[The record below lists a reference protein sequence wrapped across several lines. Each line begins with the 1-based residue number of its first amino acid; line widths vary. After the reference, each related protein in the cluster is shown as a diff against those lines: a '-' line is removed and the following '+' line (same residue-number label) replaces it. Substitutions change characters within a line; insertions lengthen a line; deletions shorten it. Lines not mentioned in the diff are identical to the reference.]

1 MESNP
6 GEKQVTPDFGIISY
20 NCNGLGDK
28 KKLRRL
34 LTKLKPEVEK
44 GKIVFLQETH
54 IVNTDYLNTLWKH
67 KYISNCVKTNSA
79 GVIIL
84 FDKNY
89 DIVQQELDTEG
100 RSIVAVIESQDSK
113 LIVANSYF
121 YNNHS
126 LGIGFAETLY
136 TKILTIQNNFPD
148 FVTISAGDFN
158 TCISTN
164 DCLNRLRDSKEV
176 LLAEIIVRN
185 NNIAEL
191 KNAYRSKH
199 SKEGFTWRRG
209 HTYSRLDYIYITKSL
224 TSKIT
229 TATTN
234 WALDK
239 SDHAAVEIDFKL
251 KDDIV
256 RGPGIPTVNIKV
268 LEDPEIATQ
277 VGLEIQKMFEQAPTC
292 WNPHDKLESLKVSIR
307 TVIATKVAK
316 VRNELREEIVE
327 KENAINQIE
336 KLRIKATTNSNINS
350 EEKQLRLTS
359 CDIAKIKLT
368 EQLSNLRTKLD
379 ENLTFVAKAKWFEF
393 GEKSNKFFLNLN
405 KCRQNR
411 KNITEIN
418 DNDKHFIG
426 QKQVT
431 EGISSFYRN
440 LYKKVDTKE
449 QDDDNN
455 FYSNCPK
462 LNNEQTEIMDKK
474 LSLND
479 LKEALLTCSDTSPG
493 PDGIP
498 YSIYKRYWSFMGPIL
513 LESWTYSMNSNSL
526 PASHRES
533 IITLLPKE
541 GKDTSD
547 IKNWRPITLS
557 NCDAKIITK
566 ALSNKISKVL
576 EDIIHLSQTAY
587 VPGRSV
593 SDNLR
598 SNFYYKQYCKNQNKD
613 TILVSLDAKK
623 AFDSVNHDYIEKTLR
638 AYGFGNEFIKVF
650 RLLYRD
656 LTARILVNGYMSN
669 AINIERGVKQGDA
682 LSCAI
687 RIHNL
692 YRPTPEKY

>member
-1 MESNP
+1 VESNP

-84 FDKNY
+84 FDKTY

-126 LGIGFAETLY
+126 LGIRFAETLY

-292 WNPHDKLESLKVSIR
+292 WNPHDKLGFLKVSIR
-307 TVIATKVAK
+307 T
-316 VRNELREEIVE
+316 RR
-327 KENAINQIE
+327 
-336 KLRIKATTNSNINS
+336 
-350 EEKQLRLTS
+350 
-359 CDIAKIKLT
+359 CIKL
-368 EQLSNLRTKLD
+368 
-379 ENLTFVAKAKWFEF
+379 
-393 GEKSNKFFLNLN
+393 
-405 KCRQNR
+405 C
-411 KNITEIN
+411 
-418 DNDKHFIG
+418 
-426 QKQVT
+426 
-431 EGISSFYRN
+431 Y
-440 LYKKVDTKE
+440 
-449 QDDDNN
+449 
-455 FYSNCPK
+455 
-462 LNNEQTEIMDKK
+462 
-474 LSLND
+474 
-479 LKEALLTCSDTSPG
+479 
-493 PDGIP
+493 
-498 YSIYKRYWSFMGPIL
+498 
-513 LESWTYSMNSNSL
+513 TYS
-526 PASHRES
+526 
-533 IITLLPKE
+533 
-541 GKDTSD
+541 
-547 IKNWRPITLS
+547 
-557 NCDAKIITK
+557 
-566 ALSNKISKVL
+566 
-576 EDIIHLSQTAY
+576 
-587 VPGRSV
+587 
-593 SDNLR
+593 
-598 SNFYYKQYCKNQNKD
+598 
-613 TILVSLDAKK
+613 
-623 AFDSVNHDYIEKTLR
+623 
-638 AYGFGNEFIKVF
+638 
-650 RLLYRD
+650 
-656 LTARILVNGYMSN
+656 
-669 AINIERGVKQGDA
+669 
-682 LSCAI
+682 
-687 RIHNL
+687 
-692 YRPTPEKY
+692 